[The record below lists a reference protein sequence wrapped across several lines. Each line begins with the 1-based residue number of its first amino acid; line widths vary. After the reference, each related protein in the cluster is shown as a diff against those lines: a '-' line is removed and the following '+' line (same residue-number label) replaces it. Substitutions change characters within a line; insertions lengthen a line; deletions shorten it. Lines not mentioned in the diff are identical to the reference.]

1 MGVFKQKE
9 EGVPTAHG
17 DLEDRGTTEKDIEN
31 QDGSP
36 EDGISAA
43 IGFDRVAERKVA
55 RKIDFNLM
63 PLLMVLWSW
72 SVGKGTN
79 PLTASI
85 ADLLA
90 YLDRSTLG
98 KEKPNATLH
107 QAKSIN
113 DDKQEMLILPGCKPT
128 FISIRVPT
136 NGSSR
141 SSTYHISSSNHWH

>member
-107 QAKSIN
+107 
-113 DDKQEMLILPGCKPT
+113 
-128 FISIRVPT
+128 
-136 NGSSR
+136 
-141 SSTYHISSSNHWH
+141 